1 MVRQRMQD
9 SQGMTGPITPI
20 VGSVPFR
27 KESSHELVAL
37 AGLVSR
43 ATVFELDEG
52 MLKCLRHPSLRD
64 TLSEMDIDF
73 GQWISQSDQVVFDEA
88 AEDYAKLF
96 VLPDGPTS
104 RLSLHVPG
112 ERTTLGL
119 RLGHTIRQ
127 ACSELGLVGIERPPW
142 GNMPEDH
149 VGLVF
154 EILARAASMA
164 DSNALA
170 SRWIEGI
177 NREILGLAIPS
188 WSKGVLLHARTPFYR
203 CIAGLSLACVSC
215 FGGHGLDS

>member
-9 SQGMTGPITPI
+9 SQGMTGTMTPMMD
-20 VGSVPFR
+20 SVPFR
-27 KESSHELVAL
+27 KESSLEFVAL

-43 ATVFELDEG
+43 ATVFELDER
-52 MLKCLRHPSLRD
+52 MLQCLRHPSLRD

-73 GQWISQSDQVVFDEA
+73 GEWISQSDQVVFDEA

-127 ACSELGLVGIERPPW
+127 ACSELGFVSIEQPPW

-154 EILARAASMA
+154 EVLARAASVA
-164 DSNALA
+164 DSDGLA
-170 SRWIEGI
+170 SRWIARI
-177 NREILGLAIPS
+177 NREVLELAIPS
-188 WSKGVLLHARTPFYR
+188 WSTGVLLHARTPFYR
-203 CIAGLSLACVSC
+203 CIAELSLACVSC
-215 FGGHGLDS
+215 FGGA